1 MSSKKTGKFMN
12 SKKNI
17 IIALCCALLVTGLVL
32 YFRHT
37 ICDLVC
43 PKPEMVL
50 SSNSSVKGSDLFE
63 NLNGDYEGK
72 GNLGEGKYSY
82 KTLSDKYSTLKSL
95 FLRIES
101 NTTVLQD
108 GKVMDSK
115 SENQIFRYKS
125 KFKLVVKSEENE
137 LYCDGKNVVRY
148 IPLAKAYAKDKM
160 SAEFFESMITSSPAL
175 NTIGLLTG
183 ADYSQRIKNYEFAG
197 KEIINGKNCDIIKIT
212 LDGGGQVPDFYQK
225 LWIEETDGI
234 IVKNYYEISRSV
246 KDENTGKNTEMV
258 MKVSNLTVEY
268 KFDHPI
274 EDREFVFVPKKDD
287 KEYDP
292 VKETAEMERQA
303 RLMQQQ
309 KELEEARQAQDKPE
323 ENTPAVNTQMTEE
336 ERQAAVREEM
346 KKNDPVDRQAFNF
359 KASGFSPSAF
369 KGQKLIVIFW
379 AYGMGENYMNAVQS
393 FARSNKNKYK
403 IVTVNVNDKSKELKD
418 YVNKNKYSVPVY
430 YLDEKS
436 SQDIV
441 KKMGL
446 YTLPSTYFIDEIGVV
461 RGVLYGIQSQ
471 KKLES
476 FAYEKLDRPATES
489 VETAE
494 PKEPVKET
502 PGEKEINKEEN
513 EDLSVEITKNP
524 PQEQQ

>member
-1 MSSKKTGKFMN
+1 MN

-17 IIALCCALLVTGLVL
+17 IIALCCAIVVTGAVF
-32 YFRHT
+32 YFRHN
-37 ICDLVC
+37 ICDFVC

-50 SSNSSVKGSDLFE
+50 PSNSSVKGSDLFE

-82 KTLSDKYSTLKSL
+82 KTLSDKYSTLKTL

-101 NTTVLQD
+101 NTIVLQD

-115 SENQIFRYKS
+115 AENQVFRYKS
-125 KFKLVVKSEENE
+125 KFKLVVKSQENE

-148 IPLAKAYAKDKM
+148 IPLAKAYARDKM
-160 SAEFFESMITSSPAL
+160 SAEFFDSMISSSPAL

-183 ADYSQRIKNYEFAG
+183 ADYTQRIKNYEFAG
-197 KEIINGKNCDIIKIT
+197 KEVINGKNCDIIKIT

-234 IVKNYYEISRSV
+234 IVKNYYEISRTI
-246 KDENTGKNTEMV
+246 KDETTGKNTEMV

-268 KFDHPI
+268 KFDQPI

-287 KEYDP
+287 REYDP

-309 KELEEARQAQDKPE
+309 KELEEARLAQEKQNQETSAGNNKP
-323 ENTPAVNTQMTEE
+323 TEE
-336 ERQAAVREEM
+336 EMQAAAIEEM
-346 KKNDPVDRQAFNF
+346 KKNDPVDRQAYNF

-369 KGQKLIVIFW
+369 RGQKLIVVFW

-393 FARSNKNKYK
+393 FARSNKNRYK

-436 SQDIV
+436 SRDIV

-461 RGVLYGIQSQ
+461 RGILYGIQSQ

-476 FAYEKLDRPATES
+476 TAYDKLDRPATES
-489 VETAE
+489 PETTE

-502 PGEKEINKEEN
+502 PGEKEINKEINKEEN
-513 EDLSVEITKNP
+513 EDISVEITKNP